1 MYLLK
6 QHFVKNVRIVDF
18 SNEFHV
24 EYHMHNAIQFVKDHY
39 SSYHCIYVAV
49 SIISCIIC
57 YDKYLLITRYV
68 AGTLRT
74 QLDT

>member
-1 MYLLK
+1 M
-6 QHFVKNVRIVDF
+6 VV
-18 SNEFHV
+18 
-24 EYHMHNAIQFVKDHY
+24 YHMHNAIQFVKDHY
-39 SSYHCIYVAV
+39 SSYHCMVAV